1 MPGLIVNPGSVTGEW
16 KDPIVDGRT
25 TLARQVD
32 EHERRLAA
40 LEAPD
45 VSAEGPRLTVVRT
58 QLEQALLLLEE
69 NPDEPM
75 PDPWRNNVINRVERA
90 LEYLPPAGED
100 DTIATLQ
107 QRLAVEYDGRVAA
120 EATLA
125 AIRKLVPDWYD
136 PVTMCGSDIIAADDL
151 LDILDGDA

>member
-1 MPGLIVNPGSVTGEW
+1 MSYDKNLENYGPLTIDAIPVASVYQEHW
-16 KDPIVDGRT
+16 QNWEYRYRVDVRT
-25 TLARQVD
+25 WRRNLVAAIN
-32 EHERRLAA
+32 RRLAA
-40 LEAPD
+40 PESAPD

-107 QRLAVEYDGRVAA
+107 QWLAV
-120 EATLA
+120 
-125 AIRKLVPDWYD
+125 
-136 PVTMCGSDIIAADDL
+136 
-151 LDILDGDA
+151 